1 MVSLMFRR
9 RGASGIR
16 GAADQARGEVRIST
30 GLRPDAP
37 AQPSADIQRVT
48 RLCALEHAVGRAAT
62 CPESGCPFWEPGGA
76 VLPGR
81 CAFEQIDLA
90 GRSEVAGELLQ
101 ILRAFLESPVS
112 GDADRDARHRFHQLL
127 NESEDS

>member
-9 RGASGIR
+9 PGASGIR

-37 AQPSADIQRVT
+37 AQPSADIHRVT
-48 RLCALEHAVGRAAT
+48 RLCALEHAVGRAGT

-90 GRSEVAGELLQ
+90 GRSDVAGELLQ
-101 ILRAFLESPVS
+101 IRALLESPVS
-112 GDADRDARHRFHQLL
+112 VDADRDARHRFHQLL
-127 NESEDS
+127 NGSEDS